1 MHYLMIGL
9 LVISNNLSATDF
21 NDGIGYDAP
30 IDDTIK
36 VDHNIKY
43 LTLHAKAKA
52 DKAEGKVEGQINS
65 GIGNIEFGI
74 GAKLKN
80 VTIINNSDNKGA
92 VASSGK

>member
-1 MHYLMIGL
+1 MIGL
-9 LVISNNLSATDF
+9 LLAISNNLSATDF
-21 NDGIGYDAP
+21 SDGIGYDAP

-36 VDHNIKY
+36 TDQNIKY
-43 LTLHAKAKA
+43 LILHAKAKA
-52 DKAEGKVEGQINS
+52 DKAKGKVEEQVNAGV
-65 GIGNIEFGI
+65 GNIEFGI